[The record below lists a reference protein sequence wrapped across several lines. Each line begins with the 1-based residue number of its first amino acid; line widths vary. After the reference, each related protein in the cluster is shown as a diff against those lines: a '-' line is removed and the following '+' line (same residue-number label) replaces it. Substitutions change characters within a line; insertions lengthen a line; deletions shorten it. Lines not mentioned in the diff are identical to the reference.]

1 MDNYNMLILLATLT
15 NWMLLIIVFS
25 NKHLKKLR
33 KDGFVLTFL
42 LIMLCGLCEWS
53 SSTLNGLNFTRAF
66 TLHYLSKTLELS
78 IRPLIPVIC
87 AKTVFETNTLLKIP
101 EKKAKK
107 YINIYIFVNYII
119 ITIIL
124 TTFHVI
130 FYIDDNNIY
139 HHSKY
144 YHLYTLAFLISGSYF
159 FVKAFKF
166 NKFHQNKN
174 SFILTGI
181 LIFIT
186 IGVSI
191 QLIIPTVSSF
201 WLTISIAGAFIYI
214 YYNDLTQYIDR
225 LTQLLNQNS
234 YLNRFETINESFYLV
249 TFDIDDFAKVNNTYG
264 HEKGNLVLEIIAS
277 VIRDVYSKCGSC
289 YRSGGDEFAVILSPK
304 ANVDKLNS
312 EFCKRLGE
320 KRKEQEEQN
329 KLKKQQKQNQSQQS
343 SHELSDKKHS
353 DIFEIPYVSYGYT
366 LYNKTKE
373 QSVNMENLRGKADE
387 QLYNF
392 KKSSKAAR
400 TITENSDEISYE
412 RSSKP
417 ESDKKSIKGKDDENS
432 KK

>member
-53 SSTLNGLNFTRAF
+53 STTLNGLNFTGAF
-66 TLHYLSKTLELS
+66 TLHYLFKTLELS
-78 IRPLIPVIC
+78 IRPLIPIIC
-87 AKTVFETNTLLKIP
+87 SKTVFETKIP

-107 YINIYIFVNYII
+107 YINIYILVSYII
-119 ITIIL
+119 ITIVL

-130 FYIDDNNIY
+130 FYIDSNNNY

-144 YHLYTLAFLISGSYF
+144 YHLYTLAFLILGSYF

-166 NKFHQNKN
+166 SKFHQNKN

-181 LIFIT
+181 LIFIA

-191 QLIIPTVSSF
+191 QLIIPTVNSF

-249 TFDIDDFAKVNNTYG
+249 TFDIDDFANVNNTYG

-312 EFCKRLGE
+312 EFCERLGE
-320 KRKEQEEQN
+320 KRKEQEERN
-329 KLKKQQKQNQSQQS
+329 ILIKQEQDQQQNQSQQN
-343 SHELSDKKHS
+343 SDKKHS

-373 QSVNMENLRGKADE
+373 QSINMENLRGKADE
-387 QLYNF
+387 QLYSF
-392 KKSSKAAR
+392 KEASKR
-400 TITENSDEISYE
+400 TRAVTKNSDKTACEKE
-412 RSSKP
+412 TQP
-417 ESDKKSIKGKDDENS
+417 ENDLEKKLTDNQNTNNS
-432 KK
+432 KSE